1 MRLALAPF
9 KPPVKKLGTP
19 GSEDLPIAFAS
30 NAESDLP
37 PSLPNGLTDWDGP
50 RSSQRERST
59 TRGNL

>member
-19 GSEDLPIAFAS
+19 GS